1 MGKKIIILI
10 LFLSFSFFLY
20 DSAVADWWDRPDS
33 RPTQPGVE
41 RFLPTVPPQP
51 DSPSP
56 TKKVSPTSLPNGGP
70 EVTPTGVLNGDGGS
84 STDDDPC
91 APGETYS
98 GEYCGWSP
106 RIGEGGGGTGGEAS
120 VSSWGGPAVNGL
132 SETSGEEAGI
142 SDIMLLA
149 GILCLMLY
157 AKSKLNPD
165 IEKKFIGKRNRR

>member
-20 DSAVADWWDRPDS
+20 DSALADWWDRPDS

-56 TKKVSPTSLPNGGP
+56 TKKVTPTSPPNGGP

-84 STDDDPC
+84 TDDDPC
-91 APGETYS
+91 APGKAYS

-106 RIGEGGGGTGGEAS
+106 RIGEAGGGTEGETS
-120 VSSWGGPAVNGL
+120 VSSWGGPAVSGL

-165 IEKKFIGKRNRR
+165 IERKLIGKKSRP

>member
-56 TKKVSPTSLPNGGP
+56 TMKVSPTSAPIGGP
-70 EVTPTGVLNGDGGS
+70 EVTPTGVLSGDGGS
-84 STDDDPC
+84 KDDDPC
-91 APGETYS
+91 APGKAYS

-106 RIGEGGGGTGGEAS
+106 RIGEGGSGTGGG
-120 VSSWGGPAVNGL
+120 VDGPISRGPQVFGL
-132 SETSGEEAGI
+132 SETAGAEAGL

-149 GILCLMLY
+149 GVLCLMLY

-165 IEKKFIGKRNRR
+165 IEKKLIGKRNRR